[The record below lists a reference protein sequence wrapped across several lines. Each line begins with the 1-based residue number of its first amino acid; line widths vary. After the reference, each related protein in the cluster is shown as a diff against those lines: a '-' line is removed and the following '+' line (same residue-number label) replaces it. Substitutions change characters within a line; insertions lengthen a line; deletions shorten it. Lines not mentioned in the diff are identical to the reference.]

1 MKFLSMFIGLA
12 VCFIFKA
19 TPLSQTNVTKKLK
32 DFCVSHMSTRYPV
45 SAKSAE
51 WSCTQSIKRK
61 NTNKTSK
68 SKRYCFC
75 TQDFSCV
82 DREHF
87 HLETD
92 LVVLNE
98 YVNRHY
104 TLYYKK
110 ECEQGINM
118 LTSEKMWSCDVQF
131 DGLKRNEFY
140 CECRRDM
147 VCQRHK
153 LIKLKKKDKVNRNV
167 TF

>member
-1 MKFLSMFIGLA
+1 MSRA
-12 VCFIFKA
+12 
-19 TPLSQTNVTKKLK
+19 NVTKKLK
-32 DFCVSHMSTRYPV
+32 DFCVSHMNTRYSTP
-45 SAKSAE
+45 SSKSSV
-51 WSCTQSIKRK
+51 WSCTQSIKRR
-61 NTNKTSK
+61 NNSNKTTTRQ

-75 TQDFSCV
+75 TQNFACT

-92 LVVLNE
+92 FVELNE
-98 YVNRHY
+98 YVNRDY
-104 TLYYKK
+104 TLFYKK
-110 ECEQGINM
+110 ECEQGINV

-140 CECRRDM
+140 CECTRDM

-153 LIKLKKKDKVNRNV
+153 LIKLKKKDRNVNGNV

>member
-61 NTNKTSK
+61 NSNKTSK
-68 SKRYCFC
+68 SRRYCFC

-92 LVVLNE
+92 LVDLNE
-98 YVNRHY
+98 YVNRDY
-104 TLYYKK
+104 TLFYKK

-140 CECRRDM
+140 CECKRDM

-153 LIKLKKKDKVNRNV
+153 LIKLKKKDKVNKNV